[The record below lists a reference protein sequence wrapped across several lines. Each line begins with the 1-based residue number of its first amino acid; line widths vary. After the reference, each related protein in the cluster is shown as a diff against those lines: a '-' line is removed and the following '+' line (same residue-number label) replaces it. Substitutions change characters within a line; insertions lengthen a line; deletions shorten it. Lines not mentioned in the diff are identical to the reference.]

1 MAQKFAFLRTH
12 DRRPGREESLGSTTL
27 KKKKKSISILLVV
40 RVKPSSLYF
49 LVLNV
54 F

>member
-27 KKKKKSISILLVV
+27 KKKKSISILLVV